1 MAESAGSIRTEI
13 RVMQHLSPQQLAQ
26 WLADDSRA
34 RPVLLDVREGWEVG
48 ICSLAG
54 ITHMPMGEIPS
65 RQLELDPDAPTVVIC
80 HHGMRSY
87 QVAGFLE
94 RNGFSQLINLD
105 GGMAAWADDVDPACA
120 RY

>member
-1 MAESAGSIRTEI
+1 
-13 RVMQHLSPQQLAQ
+13 MQHLSPTQLAE
-26 WLADDSRA
+26 WLADDARA
-34 RPVLLDVREGWEVG
+34 KPVLLDVREGWE
-48 ICSLAG
+48 IATCSLADASAEFKH
-54 ITHMPMGEIPS
+54 IPMGEIPS

-94 RNGFSQLINLD
+94 RNGFGQLINLD
-105 GGMAAWADDVDPACA
+105 GGMAAWADDVDPACP